1 MNQKKKKKY
10 SLGILDRVE
19 RIGNKLPDPVVLFML
34 FALIIIVISHFAASV
49 GLSATYESINPS
61 TQELGS
67 VTVEA
72 VSLMTPTGLQYMVES
87 AVKNFTSFAPL
98 GTVLV
103 ALLGVGIAE
112 TSGLISVLLRR
123 AVLVAP
129 KALLSAMVVFLG
141 IMANIASD
149 AGYVVLVP
157 LGAIIFLSFGRH
169 PLAGIAAA
177 FAGVSGGFSANLL
190 LSPTDPLLAGISQQ
204 AAEMINPAYQ
214 VSIAGNWFFLIVSTF
229 IITIVGA
236 LITDKIVEPRLGK
249 YKGATET
256 STAIEL
262 SPIEKK
268 GLRWA
273 GISFFLFLAVVVFLG
288 WPGNALNPFTDA
300 NPTADVL
307 KSPLMNGIV
316 LLIALFFAVPG
327 IFYGF
332 VTKTFKNDKD
342 VVKAMAKSMST
353 MGGYL
358 VLVFFAAQFIAY
370 FNYTNL
376 GTLLAVNGATLLE
389 NIGMTGP
396 SLMIGF
402 IIVSA
407 IINIFIGSAS
417 AKWAIMAPIFV
428 PMFMALSISPEA
440 TQMAFRIGD
449 SVTNIISPLMSYFAI
464 VIAFSQKYDVEGEPS
479 TGIGT
484 LISMML
490 PYSMAFMLFWSV
502 IFFIWFSLNLPLG
515 PGTFPML

>member
-1 MNQKKKKKY
+1 MSKKQNKKH
-10 SLGILDRVE
+10 SLGVLDWIE
-19 RIGNKLPDPVVLFML
+19 RIGNKLPDPVVLFMIFSL
-34 FALIIIVISHFAASV
+34 AIVVISHFAASA
-49 GLSATYESINPS
+49 GLSETYQAIDPK
-61 TQELGS
+61 TQELGMI
-67 VTVEA
+67 TVEA
-72 VSLMTPTGLQYMVES
+72 VSLMTPSGLQFMVES
-87 AVKNFTSFAPL
+87 AVQNFTSFAPL

-112 TSGLISVLLRR
+112 SSGLISVLLRR

-129 KALLSAMVVFLG
+129 KSLLSAMVVFLG

-149 AGYVVLVP
+149 AGYVVLIP

-204 AAEMINPAYQ
+204 AANMMDPTYQ
-214 VSIAGNWFFLIVSTF
+214 VSVAGNWFFLIVSTF

-249 YKGATET
+249 YKGNIDNDT
-256 STAIEL
+256 IEI
-262 SPIEKK
+262 SQIERK

-273 GISFFLFLAVVVFLG
+273 GISFALFLALVVYLG
-288 WPGNALNPFTDA
+288 WPGHALNPFTDA

-316 LLIALFFAVPG
+316 LLIALFFAIPG
-327 IFYGF
+327 VFYGF
-332 VTKTFKNDKD
+332 ATKSFTNDKD
-342 VVKAMAKSMST
+342 VVRAMAKSMST

-376 GTLLAVNGATLLE
+376 GTLLAVNGANILE
-389 NIGMTGP
+389 SIGMTGP
-396 SLMIGF
+396 ALMIGF
-402 IIVSA
+402 IIVAA

-428 PMFMALSISPEA
+428 PMFMALAITPEA

-464 VIAFSQKYDVEGEPS
+464 VIAFSQKYDVDGQPS

-490 PYSMAFMLFWSV
+490 PYSIAFLLFWSV
-502 IFFIWFSLNLPLG
+502 IFFVWFTLNLPLG
-515 PGTFPML
+515 PGVFPVL